1 MDLSELSCIILFIY
15 PIISTGPCTCAAA
28 LRLLPAA
35 SACRRGRRRGVG
47 GPSSL
52 VRGPGRGPGA
62 AGRGLAGPQGGGRRR
77 GPEPEPAAGL
87 GSAPWGGEVNT
98 RLLTLVTKQN
108 CKQAILR
115 QTRRLPDPGKLRP
128 AQAHLVIGAS
138 LSKTARP

>member
-15 PIISTGPCTCAAA
+15 PIISTGPCTGAAA

-52 VRGPGRGPGA
+52 VRGPGRGPGG
-62 AGRGLAGPQGGGRRR
+62 AGRGLAGPRGGGRRR
-77 GPEPEPAAGL
+77 GPGPEPAAGL

-98 RLLTLVTKQN
+98 RLLTLATKQYCN
-108 CKQAILR
+108 SQTDTALARPGQA
-115 QTRRLPDPGKLRP
+115 P
-128 AQAHLVIGAS
+128 AGTSPLQVIGGS
-138 LSKTARP
+138 LSQNVRP